1 MLGTKQTMTEAQAI
15 KHLENSRY
23 GGLEQLALHLYSK
36 TKAERTT
43 FFNAEPVKQAA
54 MLDLPVEVTHALL
67 NGSSFLAV
75 AAPISKRQ
83 SYNLLVQSE
92 IDEVMLDRM
101 LSEDTQL
108 PHIVK
113 ARQYYDEAVGIASK
127 DGSSRAGVSIVVNQ
141 QFNYGGVNATGQP
154 GQKLEAGE
162 DIEDIP
168 FAPLSAGGLPPEG
181 VREETAGPYQ
191 GERPLFYKRES

>member
-1 MLGTKQTMTEAQAI
+1 MTEAQAI
-15 KHLENSRY
+15 KHLENSHY

-36 TKAERTT
+36 TKAERTS
-43 FFNAEPVKQAA
+43 FFKAEPTKQAA
-54 MLDLPVEVTHALL
+54 FLDLPVEVTHALL

-83 SYNLLVQSE
+83 SYNLLMQSE
-92 IDEVMLDRM
+92 IDDVMLSRM
-101 LSEDTQL
+101 QSEDTQL

-113 ARQYYDEAVGIASK
+113 ARQYMDEAVGIATS

-154 GQKLEAGE
+154 TQAVGTAEEAE
-162 DIEDIP
+162 EV
-168 FAPLSAGGLPPEG
+168 FFTPLSAGGLPPEG
-181 VREETAGPYQ
+181 IREEATGPSPYP

>member
-1 MLGTKQTMTEAQAI
+1 MTEAQAI

-23 GGLEQLALHLYSK
+23 GGLEQLALYLYSK
-36 TKAERTT
+36 TKDERKT
-43 FFNAEPVKQAA
+43 FFNAEPTKQAA
-54 MLDLPVEVTHALL
+54 LLDLPVEVTNALL
-67 NGSSFLAV
+67 NGPSFLAV

-92 IDEVMLDRM
+92 IDDVMLSRM
-101 LSEDTQL
+101 QNEETQL

-113 ARQYYDEAVGIASK
+113 ARQYMDEAVGIATS

-141 QFNYGGVNATGQP
+141 QFNYSRGVFDNATGQP
-154 GQKLEAGE
+154 GQTLTSAE
-162 DIEDIP
+162 DAEDIP
-168 FAPLSAGGLPPEG
+168 FTPLSAGGLPPEG
-181 VREETAGPYQ
+181 VREDSTASSPYS

>member
-1 MLGTKQTMTEAQAI
+1 MTEAQAI
-15 KHLENSRY
+15 KHLENSHY

-36 TKAERTT
+36 TKDERKT
-43 FFNAEPVKQAA
+43 FFRAEPTKQAA
-54 MLDLPVEVTHALL
+54 LLDLPVEVTHALL
-67 NGSSFLAV
+67 NGPGFLAV

-92 IDEVMLDRM
+92 IDDVMLGRM

-113 ARQYYDEAVGIASK
+113 ARQYMDEAVGIASS

-141 QFNYGGVNATGQP
+141 QFNYGGINATGQP
-154 GQKLEAGE
+154 TQAAIAGE
-162 DIEDIP
+162 EAEDIP
-168 FAPLSAGGLPPEG
+168 FTPLSAGGLPPEG
-181 VREETAGPYQ
+181 VREDSTPSPYQ